1 MNTQSSAQ
9 ARLLS
14 RMRVAV
20 TGASVALLAGSALA
34 AGEATTPNTEPVAD
48 THWLSYNGT
57 ADGQRYARDAQITA
71 ANANQLGEHCR
82 LKVAESGSFHS
93 GLVQLDGTLYLTT
106 AQDTLAVDATNCIVR
121 WRNHYVPEQ
130 PEVFPVNRGVAYAN
144 GKLFRGT
151 ADGRLLAIDAAT
163 GKTLWQQQIG
173 DPLQGEFFS
182 AAPIVWQG
190 LLILGSAGSDWG
202 VRGRIMAYQQ
212 DTGQEVWRFNVIP
225 TGDEPGAETWKNFG
239 SARYGG
245 GGSWTHYSIDHQT
258 GEVFVPIGNPA
269 PDLIPA
275 HRPGSNLYTDSMVVL
290 DARTGKL
297 RWYHQIVSNDGH
309 DLDLGAAPMLYHD
322 EKGRSLVVL
331 GSKNGHVYGID
342 RETRKRVYDTVI
354 TRIKN
359 EGVQPK
365 PGVPLNVCPGVLGGV
380 EWNGAAYDHKNKAVV
395 IGAVDWCS
403 TITAKQQE
411 SWIPGEF
418 MFGGSWTMDDESYG
432 WVRALDGQT
441 GAIRWSYKA
450 AGPVVAG
457 ITPSAGGVVFTGD
470 MAGNF
475 LVLDSHSGQP
485 LYKDETG
492 GAVAGGVITYSR
504 GGKQYV
510 ATTSGN
516 VSRATF
522 GASGAPTLILY
533 TLGGN
538 AKATGASRSASVQ
551 TEATTGGERLYST
564 NCSACH
570 GRDGEGGVGP
580 ALKGLKAR
588 LDLEQTIAWIK
599 NPSSKMP
606 KLHPSPLDDNAV
618 AAIAAYVQRF

>member
-1 MNTQSSAQ
+1 MNIRRVVR
-9 ARLLS
+9 ARPLALVCV
-14 RMRVAV
+14 MVV
-20 TGASVALLAGSALA
+20 MTGHAIA
-34 AGEATTPNTEPVAD
+34 AGPTAASDEGPLPDSN
-48 THWLSYNGT
+48 WLGYNGT
-57 ADGQRYARDAQITA
+57 ADGQRYAREAQITA
-71 ANANQLGEHCR
+71 ANAGQLGEHCR
-82 LKVAESGSFHS
+82 VKVAESGSFHT

-121 WRNHYVPEQ
+121 WRHHYTPEQ

-151 ADGRLLAIDAAT
+151 ADGRLLAIDAAS
-163 GKTLWQQQIG
+163 GKTLWQQQVG

-190 LLILGSAGSDWG
+190 LLIIGSAGSDWG

-212 DTGQEVWRFNVIP
+212 DTGQEVWRFNTIP
-225 TGDEPGAETWKNFG
+225 RGDEAGAETWKNFG

-269 PDLIPA
+269 PDLIPD

-297 RWYHQIVSNDGH
+297 RWYHQIVANDGH

-342 RETRKRVYDTVI
+342 RDTRKRVYDTVI
-354 TRIKN
+354 TRIEN
-359 EGVQPK
+359 AGVRPK
-365 PGVPLNVCPGVLGGV
+365 TGVPLHVCPGVLGGV
-380 EWNGAAYDHKNKAVV
+380 EWNGAAYDRKNKAVV

-403 TITAKQQE
+403 TITAQPQAD
-411 SWIPGEF
+411 WIPGQF
-418 MFGGSWTMDDESYG
+418 MLGGSWKMDDESYG
-432 WVRALDGQT
+432 WVRALDGRT
-441 GAIRWSYKA
+441 GSIRWSYKA
-450 AGPVVAG
+450 DGPVVAG
-457 ITPSAGGVVFTGD
+457 ITPSEGGVVFTGD

-475 LVLDSHSGQP
+475 LVLDSASGQP
-485 LYKDETG
+485 LYKSQTG
-492 GAVAGGVITYSR
+492 GAVAGGVITYAR

-516 VSRATF
+516 VSRLTF

-538 AKATGASRSASVQ
+538 AKAAVAPQAAGTAVAGGAP
-551 TEATTGGERLYST
+551 LYAA

-570 GRDGEGGVGP
+570 GRSGEGGIGP
-580 ALKGLKAR
+580 TLQGLNAR
-588 LDLEQTIAWIK
+588 LDLAKTVEWIK
-599 NPSSKMP
+599 NPSAKMP
-606 KLHPSPLDDNAV
+606 KLHPNPLDDAAV
-618 AAIAAYVQRF
+618 SAIAAHVQKF